1 MSHRWAQRS
10 PRWGET
16 ELERRVGGRHLEP
29 FELRRGHRRRTS
41 RKSVRGRHF
50 YTCTSNKP
58 RDVLALLLR
67 CFVRF
72 ERYRHRCPACSARYF
87 ASFQLHASAD
97 NFPSARRVEHF
108 FIPHREPKGFGRGR
122 QFNACPL
129 YIYNHLPCLENTPQR
144 ADCSDER
151 TPPSTSPRPRH
162 GGHRRPKGAG
172 RNAPGVPA
180 SGELRLTPLGATS
193 ARRGIT
199 FPRPRLE
206 ALILRDFV

>member
-87 ASFQLHASAD
+87 ASIHLHASARQL
-97 NFPSARRVEHF
+97 SE
-108 FIPHREPKGFGRGR
+108 REEWNTFYSTQGRKASVGVA
-122 QFNACPL
+122 NSMHA
-129 YIYNHLPCLENTPQR
+129 YITTTVLRNVPTAHCHANTM
-144 ADCSDER
+144 
-151 TPPSTSPRPRH
+151 
-162 GGHRRPKGAG
+162 
-172 RNAPGVPA
+172 RNAGPSCRVNMY
-180 SGELRLTPLGATS
+180 SS
-193 ARRGIT
+193 VRRGT
-199 FPRPRLE
+199 LADAR
-206 ALILRDFV
+206 AS

>member
-108 FIPHREPKGFGRGR
+108 FIPTQGAERLRSGSPI
-122 QFNACPL
+122 QCMP
-129 YIYNHLPCLENTPQR
+129 YITTTVLRNVPT
-144 ADCSDER
+144 R
-151 TPPSTSPRPRH
+151 TPCEMPV
-162 GGHRRPKGAG
+162 HRV
-172 RNAPGVPA
+172 NMYSSV
-180 SGELRLTPLGATS
+180 
-193 ARRGIT
+193 RRGT
-199 FPRPRLE
+199 LADAR
-206 ALILRDFV
+206 AS

>member
-41 RKSVRGRHF
+41 RKSVRWRHF

-72 ERYRHRCPACSARYF
+72 ERYRHRCPACLYGTSRAFNSMRAR
-87 ASFQLHASAD
+87 D

-108 FIPHREPKGFGRGR
+108 LFHTGSRKASVGVA
-122 QFNACPL
+122 NSMHAL
-129 YIYNHLPCLENTPQR
+129 YNHYR
-144 ADCSDER
+144 A
-151 TPPSTSPRPRH
+151 
-162 GGHRRPKGAG
+162 
-172 RNAPGVPA
+172 
-180 SGELRLTPLGATS
+180 
-193 ARRGIT
+193 
-199 FPRPRLE
+199 
-206 ALILRDFV
+206 

>member
-41 RKSVRGRHF
+41 RKSVRWRHF

-87 ASFQLHASAD
+87 ASFQLHASA
-97 NFPSARRVEHF
+97 
-108 FIPHREPKGFGRGR
+108 R
-122 QFNACPL
+122 QLSERAKSGTLFYSTQGAERLRSGTPNQCMP
-129 YIYNHLPCLENTPQR
+129 YITTTVLRNVPTAHCHANT
-144 ADCSDER
+144 
-151 TPPSTSPRPRH
+151 
-162 GGHRRPKGAG
+162 K
-172 RNAPGVPA
+172 RNAGPSCRVNMY
-180 SGELRLTPLGATS
+180 SS
-193 ARRGIT
+193 VRRGT
-199 FPRPRLE
+199 LADAR
-206 ALILRDFV
+206 AS

>member
-10 PRWGET
+10 PRWEET

-41 RKSVRGRHF
+41 RKSVRWRHF

-87 ASFQLHASAD
+87 ASFKLHASARQLSEREEW
-97 NFPSARRVEHF
+97 NTFYSTQGAERLRSGSPIQCMPS
-108 FIPHREPKGFGRGR
+108 IY
-122 QFNACPL
+122 L
-129 YIYNHLPCLENTPQR
+129 YIYNHLPCLEMYLPPT
-144 ADCSDER
+144 AMR
-151 TPPSTSPRPRH
+151 TPCEMPV
-162 GGHRRPKGAG
+162 HR
-172 RNAPGVPA
+172 V
-180 SGELRLTPLGATS
+180 E
-193 ARRGIT
+193 
-199 FPRPRLE
+199 
-206 ALILRDFV
+206 